1 MRLGRRAVLATLT
14 IGAMIALAAPTYS
27 YADADVDTSFADQLH
42 RYNIYGPRDY
52 NAWLAKISCERL
64 GSGRDS
70 DAEKS
75 ARFLAANLPH
85 GTTTAQTW
93 QFLATAV
100 GTYCPDLMP
109 SVTSHAASNV

>member
-1 MRLGRRAVLATLT
+1 MRLGRRVVLATLT
-14 IGAMIALAAPTYS
+14 IGAMVALAAPA
-27 YADADVDTSFADQLH
+27 YADADVDTNFADQLH
-42 RYNIYGPRDY
+42 SYNIYGPRDY